1 MSLFTNLTFKKCIE
15 GFFSDKNCS
24 STMLKPFVA
33 ALSKSLE
40 FVLASC
46 CLLLGVIR
54 KCAVLGS
61 VSGSAPRTQ
70 IFLYHLG
77 VFKAISVKVRSLD
90 CDVVI
95 SLKD

>member
-1 MSLFTNLTFKKCIE
+1 MSLFTNVTFKKCIE

-24 STMLKPFVA
+24 SAVLQPFVA

-46 CLLLGVIR
+46 CLLLWVLR

-70 IFLYHLG
+70 IFLFHLG
-77 VFKAISVKVRSLD
+77 VFKAIAVKVRSLD
-90 CDVVI
+90 CCGVI